1 VRTAADSALV
11 AELPKST
18 KVGESA
24 SETGACPGGIFEV
37 ESASTK
43 VGDSE
48 LSGGGCTPEDPP
60 PTAIFSLDVE
70 KSLSSGRRG
79 FLRTIKCCG
88 PCRRTPAN
96 AVWNWSPVG
105 GGLSDRQRRK
115 VYNIVLSEL
124 SKLIRNT
131 HAWLRPGLS
140 WLTQNPV
147 TFIDSRAHCRLP
159 KSGGPFSGRNWE
171 ALFMVKGTICP
182 IGWTRSPSRNR
193 SVARSRRN
201 CGRRHSAK
209 W

>member
-1 VRTAADSALV
+1 MPRRYFRSRVGVHESGGLRAVRRRLYSRRSTAYGNFFARCGEVLVVRTKRIL
-11 AELPKST
+11 KNH
-18 KVGESA
+18 KV
-24 SETGACPGGIFEV
+24 
-37 ESASTK
+37 
-43 VGDSE
+43 
-48 LSGGGCTPEDPP
+48 
-60 PTAIFSLDVE
+60 
-70 KSLSSGRRG
+70 
-79 FLRTIKCCG
+79 LRAVS
-88 PCRRTPAN
+88 PNPAN

-147 TFIDSRAHCRLP
+147 RFIDSRAHCRLP

-182 IGWTRSPSRNR
+182 IRWTRSPSRNR